1 MNQRSSGII
10 FSIPYEIAVVRPLKQ
25 TTLSERQAALKAAH
39 HNTELIPQ
47 DLIYLDLTTDSG
59 VSAISTAQLT
69 ALTAAKALEP
79 GMGLA
84 AEASQAFTALSER
97 VQNIFGFPYVVPVT
111 QGRAAERIWTKMH
124 IKPNTLVAGNMLFPS
139 TRMHIEFG
147 GAKIIDVISDAAH
160 DLESEDFFKG
170 NVDLDKLSAA
180 VREHGPEKI
189 SCIYVELSVNSCGG
203 HPVSLGNLQAVKAIA
218 MAHRVPLFLDACRI
232 LENSYLVKQRE
243 AGYEN
248 RSIQE
253 IVRETCSLADGMTM
267 SALKD
272 LLVPIGGLI
281 ATRDEASYHKARMQS
296 FLDGVQPPASAMEMM
311 HAALQEIFSTGAYI
325 GSRIEQVHYL
335 WRRLKSGIPLVNPP
349 AGHAVFVDVKRFLP
363 RVAAEHHRA
372 EALAAF
378 IYEIS
383 GIRVSKGPP
392 AAPSQVERGIELLR
406 LAIPARKYLQAHM
419 DDIAEAFLYAFA
431 HRDEIKGLK
440 RLDTP
445 GRLKYDPSFF
455 ERM

>member
-1 MNQRSSGII
+1 MNQSSSGVV

-25 TTLSERQAALKAAH
+25 TTFSERQAALNAAH

-47 DLIYLDLTTDSG
+47 ELIYLDLTTDSG
-59 VSAISTAQLT
+59 VSAISTAQLS
-69 ALTAAKALEP
+69 ALTGLKALEP

-84 AEASQAFTALSER
+84 AEGSRAFTALSEQL
-97 VQNIFGFPYVVPVT
+97 QNIFGFPYVVPVT
-111 QGRAAERIWTKMH
+111 QGRAAERIWTKIH

-147 GAKIIDVISDAAH
+147 GAKIVDVISDAAH
-160 DLESEDFFKG
+160 EIESGDFFKG
-170 NVDLDKLSAA
+170 NLNLNKLAAA

-189 SCIYVELSVNSCGG
+189 SCIYVELSVNACGG
-203 HPVSLGNLQAVKAIA
+203 HPVSLGNLRDVRAIA
-218 MAHRVPLFLDACRI
+218 SAHRIPLFLDACRI
-232 LENSYLVKQRE
+232 LENSYFVKQRE
-243 AGYEN
+243 AGYQN

-253 IVRETCSLADGMTM
+253 IVRETGALADGMTM

-281 ATRDEASYHKARMQS
+281 ATRDKGSYQKAHMQS
-296 FLDGVQPPASAMEMM
+296 FFDGVQPPASAMEMM
-311 HAALQEIFSTGAYI
+311 STALQEIFSNDAYVA
-325 GSRIEQVHYL
+325 SRVEQVNYL
-335 WRRLKSGIPLVNPP
+335 WRRLKGGVPLVNPP
-349 AGHAVFVDVKRFLP
+349 AGHAVFIDVKSFLP
-363 RVAAEHHRA
+363 HLAGEQHRA
-372 EALAAF
+372 EALGAF
-378 IYEIS
+378 VYEVS

-392 AAPSQVERGIELLR
+392 PAPSQVERGVELLR
-406 LAIPARKYLQAHM
+406 LAIPARKYLQGHM

-445 GRLKYDPSFF
+445 GRFKYDPSFF
-455 ERM
+455 ERI